1 MLFIIEIFAE
11 FSLEMKPYLHL
22 AACQLILLS
31 DCECVDKEDGEAKRK
46 INPAMARCLSQEGR
60 FLFSRVTK
68 A

>member
-22 AACQLILLS
+22 AL
-31 DCECVDKEDGEAKRK
+31 VPY
-46 INPAMARCLSQEGR
+46 PAFPMAS
-60 FLFSRVTK
+60 